1 MRTHR
6 GGWCPLLFLLF
17 VMPLSACAT
26 GRGAGSAGAASPGK
40 PGPPVEVVDLAP
52 ARAAVEE
59 ARRAGAPQRAAATFR
74 QAEAHL
80 KEAEALNAVG
90 ALTADKAKLVELL
103 GKLATSEAWNAAG
116 LSLLYPRGAAS
127 DKAARG
133 EESDLAARARRAVE
147 ERRRLED
154 RVALLQRE
162 LELTETE
169 VVRTKAR
176 LQGLETKAE
185 ASSAIAEARILM
197 GRLDPRAS
205 AATLSRCEE
214 SLAKAEKQIREENY
228 GAALF
233 FAIKAQDVATKARDS
248 AEPRHPSPSPSSN

>member
-1 MRTHR
+1 MRLHR
-6 GGWCPLLFLLF
+6 GWCPLLLLLI
-17 VMPLSACAT
+17 VLPLAACASAS
-26 GRGAGSAGAASPGK
+26 GPGAGSTSAGAAGK
-40 PGPPVEVVDLAP
+40 PPARAEVDLAP

-59 ARRAGAPQRAAATFR
+59 ARRAGAPTRAPETFR

-90 ALTADKAKLVELL
+90 KLTVEKAERVELL
-103 GKLATSEAWNAAG
+103 GKLATFQARYAAA
-116 LSLLYPRGAAS
+116 LSLLYPRGAAG

-133 EESDLAARARRAVE
+133 DETDLAARARRAEE

-176 LQGLETKAE
+176 LQGIETKAE
-185 ASSAIAEARILM
+185 ASSAIAEARILV
-197 GRLDPRAS
+197 GRIDARDRP
-205 AATLSRCEE
+205 TVIRCQE
-214 SLAKAEKQIREENY
+214 LLGKAEQQIQDNNF
-228 GAALF
+228 GAAVF
-233 FAIKAQDVATKARDS
+233 FARKAQDIATKAR
-248 AEPRHPSPSPSSN
+248 EPAPAP

>member
-1 MRTHR
+1 MRMHR
-6 GGWCPLLFLLF
+6 GRWCPLLFLTL
-17 VMPLSACAT
+17 VLPLSACASAS
-26 GRGAGSAGAASPGK
+26 GRSGGGAGAKPAGK
-40 PGPPVEVVDLAP
+40 PAPKANVVDLAP

-90 ALTADKAKLVELL
+90 ALTTEKAQVVELL

-116 LSLLYPRGAAS
+116 LSLLYPRGAAG
-127 DKAARG
+127 DKTARG
-133 EESDLAARARRAVE
+133 DESDLAARARRAME

-154 RVALLQRE
+154 RVGLLQRE

-176 LQGLETKAE
+176 LQGIETKAE
-185 ASSAIAEARILM
+185 ASSAIAEARILV
-197 GRLDPRAS
+197 GRVDARDRP
-205 AATLSRCEE
+205 TLSRCQE
-214 SLAKAEKQIREENY
+214 LLTKAEEQIQDNNY
-228 GAALF
+228 GAAVF
-233 FAIKAQDVATKARDS
+233 FARKAADIAAKAR
-248 AEPRHPSPSPSSN
+248 EPASSPQP

>member
-1 MRTHR
+1 
-6 GGWCPLLFLLF
+6 
-17 VMPLSACAT
+17 MPLSACAT

-185 ASSAIAEARILM
+185 ASSAIAEARILV
-197 GRLDPRAS
+197 GRLDARERP
-205 AATLSRCEE
+205 TLSRCQE
-214 SLAKAEKQIREENY
+214 LLTMAEQQIQDNNY
-228 GAALF
+228 GAAVF
-233 FAIKAQDVATKARDS
+233 FARKAADIAAKVR
-248 AEPRHPSPSPSSN
+248 EPAPPPQP

>member
-6 GGWCPLLFLLF
+6 GGWCPLLFLSF
-17 VMPLSACAT
+17 VLPFSACAT
-26 GRGAGSAGAASPGK
+26 ASGRGAGGAGAASAGK
-40 PGPPVEVVDLAP
+40 APSHVDVVDLAP

-59 ARRAGAPQRAAATFR
+59 ARHAGAPQRAAQTFR
-74 QAEAHL
+74 RAEAHL

-90 ALTADKAKLVELL
+90 ALTVEKAQVVELL

-116 LSLLYPRGAAS
+116 LSLLFSRGAAG
-127 DKAARG
+127 DKAGRG
-133 EESDLAARARRAVE
+133 DESDLAARARRAVE
-147 ERRRLED
+147 ERRRLEE

-185 ASSAIAEARILM
+185 ASSAIAEARILV
-197 GRLDPRAS
+197 GRIDARDRP
-205 AATLSRCEE
+205 TVSRCQEL
-214 SLAKAEKQIREENY
+214 LAKAEQQIQDNNY
-228 GAALF
+228 GAAVF
-233 FAIKAQDVATKARDS
+233 FARKAQDIATKGH
-248 AEPRHPSPSPSSN
+248 EPAPSPQP